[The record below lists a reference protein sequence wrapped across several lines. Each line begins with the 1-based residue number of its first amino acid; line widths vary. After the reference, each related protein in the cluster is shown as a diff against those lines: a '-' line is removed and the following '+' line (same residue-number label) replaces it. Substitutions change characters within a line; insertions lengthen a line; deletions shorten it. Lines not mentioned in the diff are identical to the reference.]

1 MKKILVIEDDIDIRE
16 VIQKILSFEGFCQI
30 TAENGLAGLQL
41 ARAEKPDLILCDVSM
56 PELDGFEV
64 LSKLR
69 QDSSTAKI
77 PFIFMTAKVDRNH
90 LRQGMELG
98 ADDYITKPFTPVEL
112 LRAVA
117 AQLQK
122 QATLTEQNQQ
132 QFNQLHTSITL
143 ALPCALHPP
152 LEQVVRL
159 SKKLVENYQQPQSVK
174 DLEMLKTIQTNS
186 EMLYKLTQNFFLYAQ
201 LELAINDPE
210 QLAIVRGHQVCEDVS
225 IEIADVALQKAEQF
239 DRTVDLQLDLQTAIV
254 AIPVTDL
261 RKIVE
266 EVIDNAFKFSRS
278 GTPVKVVGVQTD
290 RQFQLAVIDRGQ
302 GIAPAQITNVTTY
315 NPLAT
320 HPYSQQSLKL
330 GLVVAKRLTELYA
343 GELTI
348 ESVPKEQTTVRIYLP
363 SCKT

>member
-1 MKKILVIEDDIDIRE
+1 MKKILVVEDDIDIRDI
-16 VIQKILSFEGFCQI
+16 IQKILAFEGFCQI
-30 TAENGLAGLQL
+30 TAENGRAGLQL
-41 ARAEKPDLILCDVSM
+41 AKTEMPDLILCDVSM
-56 PELDGFEV
+56 PEMDGFEV
-64 LSKLR
+64 LAELR
-69 QDSSTAKI
+69 QNLSTAKI

-122 QATLTEQNQQ
+122 QAMLTEQNQQ
-132 QFNQLHTSITL
+132 QFSQLHTSITL
-143 ALPCALHPP
+143 ALPCTLHPP
-152 LEQVVRL
+152 LEQIVQL
-159 SKKLVENYQQPQSVK
+159 SKKLVENYQQPQTAK
-174 DLEMLKTIQTNS
+174 ELEMLKTIQTNS
-186 EMLYKLTQNFFLYAQ
+186 ETLYKLTQNFFLYAQ
-201 LELAINDPE
+201 LELAINDPD

-225 IEIADVALQKAEQF
+225 IEIADVALQKAEQAN
-239 DRTVDLQLDLQTAIV
+239 RTVDLQLDLQKAAV
-254 AIPVTDL
+254 AIPITDL
-261 RKIVE
+261 RKIAE
-266 EVIDNAFKFSRS
+266 EIIDNAFKFSRS

-290 RQFQLAVIDRGQ
+290 RQFQLSVIDRGQ
-302 GIAPAQITNVTTY
+302 GISPEQISNITTY

-320 HPYSQQSLKL
+320 HSFGQQSLKL

-348 ESVPKEQTTVRIYLP
+348 ESVPKEQTIVRIHLP